1 MIISWQDHLP
11 AGKVESRPVS
21 SLDVLPTA
29 LAAAGANS
37 PRKLDSMESA
47 AAFDGRPPGEPSRA
61 AVLARGGQGRS
72 ASGRL
77 ENPSRECE

>member
-37 PRKLDSMESA
+37 PRKLDGVNLLPHLTA
-47 AAFDGRPPGEPSRA
+47 DPPASLHERLY
-61 AVLARGGQGRS
+61 LARGGQGRS